1 MKMKKKRYYKI
12 TTEIAGE
19 QVSYFVYGTPAEVK
33 YPVGEWAEAP
43 KWLAKKK
50 YGLFVF
56 DGLKNAR
63 EFSKLCA
70 SPCLWRCEVD
80 GIFDRLP
87 LSVSMHGLNAGKVIK
102 LRAKNYPKGTV
113 MVKRVKLIRQ
123 VKSGAWK

>member
-1 MKMKKKRYYKI
+1 MKMKNKRYYKI

-19 QVSYFVYGTPAEVK
+19 QVSYFVYGAPAEVK
-33 YPVGEWAEAP
+33 YPIGEWAKAP
-43 KWLAKKK
+43 KWLAKRG

-70 SPCLWRCEVD
+70 SPRLWKCEVD

-87 LSVSMHGLNAGKVIK
+87 LSISSLGLNSGRVIK

-113 MVKRVKLIRQ
+113 MVKKVKLIRQ